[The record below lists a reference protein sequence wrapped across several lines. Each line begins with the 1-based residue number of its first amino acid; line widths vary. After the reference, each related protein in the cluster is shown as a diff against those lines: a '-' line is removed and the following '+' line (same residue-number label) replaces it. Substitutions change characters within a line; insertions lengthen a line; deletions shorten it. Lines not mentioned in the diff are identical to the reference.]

1 MPGQGLSSLIPQK
14 GNEEHVRAQ
23 EASRNDATMHASAP
37 EREAPHQS
45 APQEKHHAHESVFQI
60 ETEKIKPNPY
70 QPRHEFEEEGI
81 DELMQSIREFGVIQ
95 PLIVS
100 KITEETESGTRVFYQ
115 LIAGE
120 RRLRAAK
127 KLGLAQVPAIVRA
140 VDAGRMTLEIA
151 LIENLQRRD
160 LNPLES
166 AKAYAR
172 LADEFQL
179 TQREI
184 ALKVGKS
191 RESIANTMRLLGL
204 PSYAQDALR
213 EGKINESQAR
223 TLLAVSDHNAQ
234 EKAFRDILEKR
245 AGVRSLRTKNAA
257 QPAPADS
264 ETLYWKKRFEES
276 LGMPVQI
283 AKKDGKGKITLS
295 FYSEEEW
302 NALRAKLLGS
312 EGE

>member
-1 MPGQGLSSLIPQK
+1 MSTGQGLSSLIPKK
-14 GNEEHVRAQ
+14 GGEGEEH
-23 EASRNDATMHASAP
+23 EAKTEAHT
-37 EREAPHQS
+37 APHVVYS
-45 APQEKHHAHESVFQI
+45 EPKKEEPLKEKPRQHESIFQI
-60 ETEKIKPNPY
+60 EVEKIVPNPL
-70 QPRHEFEEEGI
+70 QPRREFNEGGI
-81 DELMQSIREFGVIQ
+81 DELVQSIREFGIIQ
-95 PLIVS
+95 PLVVS
-100 KITEETESGTRVFYQ
+100 KITEETELGTRVFYE

-127 KLGLAQVPAIVRA
+127 KLGLAQVPAIVRL
-140 VDAGRMTLEIA
+140 VDLNRSKLEMA

-160 LNPLES
+160 LNSME
-166 AKAYAR
+166 AARAYAR
-172 LADEFQL
+172 LSEEFGL

-184 ALKVGKS
+184 AIKVGKS

-204 PSYAQDALR
+204 PAHIQEALR
-213 EGKINESQAR
+213 EGKIHESQAR
-223 TLLAVSDHNAQ
+223 TLLAVSNPEAR
-234 EKAFRDILEKR
+234 EKAFLDILEKKTN
-245 AGVRSLRTKNAA
+245 VRSLRAKNAV
-257 QPAPADS
+257 QSAPTDS

-302 NALRAKLLGS
+302 NALRTKLLGS